1 METITNMDLQTVKL
15 NVMQKIMGV
24 TTPSLLNKI
33 NELLD
38 HEMIV
43 GYTVNGEPLTLESY
57 NKRLEQAEEQLK
69 AGEFISQED
78 LEKDVENW

>member
-1 METITNMDLQTVKL
+1 METITNMDSQTVKL
-15 NVMQKIMGV
+15 NVIEKIMSV

-43 GYTVNGEPLTLESY
+43 G
-57 NKRLEQAEEQLK
+57 
-69 AGEFISQED
+69 
-78 LEKDVENW
+78 